1 MKKAL
6 SVLLALALM
15 TTALFSGAALA
26 ENKKLSIVTTIFPI
40 YDWVRQIVSGNDGVE
55 ITLLLN
61 NGTDLHSYQPA
72 AQDILK
78 ISTADLF
85 IYVGG
90 ESDEWVEDV
99 LAAAM
104 NPDLVAI
111 NLVEAMG
118 DAIKAE
124 EIVEGMEH
132 EHEHE
137 HEHEEEEEEHEHEH
151 DHAHEE
157 IERED
162 IQDRPLSDFAGE
174 WKSLLPLLLAG
185 ELDAFC
191 EHKAEEDG
199 DDSTTKETYFEK
211 YAANW
216 ACGAVTM
223 TITDDTIS
231 FTDEDGKTVSGTYA
245 YAGYTPILA
254 EDGDV
259 KSVRYQYTTDSADA
273 PKYVQFN
280 DHGYQP
286 GDAEHFHVY
295 FGNDGFDALLSAS
308 SNPYFAP
315 ADMTAAGILQQLTG
329 HSHEGHEHHH
339 DHEEE
344 ETDEHVWLSLRNADA
359 LCKVIAEAMS
369 RIDPAGSGQYQA
381 NLADYSA
388 RLTALD
394 KAYAE
399 MVDAAQYKTVLFG
412 DRFPFRYLVDDYG
425 LTYFAAF
432 SGCSA
437 ESEASFQTIVFLAR
451 KVDELGLPAVLTIE
465 HPKTRIAETVVA
477 ATQAKDAKILSMDS
491 MQSVTT
497 QDVQSG
503 LTYLSVMEN
512 NLTVLRE
519 ALNK

>member
-40 YDWVRQIVSGNDGVE
+40 YDWVRQIVSGNDSVE

-137 HEHEEEEEEHEHEH
+137 HEHEKEEEEHEHEH
-151 DHAHEE
+151 E
-157 IERED
+157 
-162 IQDRPLSDFAGE
+162 
-174 WKSLLPLLLAG
+174 
-185 ELDAFC
+185 
-191 EHKAEEDG
+191 
-199 DDSTTKETYFEK
+199 
-211 YAANW
+211 
-216 ACGAVTM
+216 
-223 TITDDTIS
+223 
-231 FTDEDGKTVSGTYA
+231 
-245 YAGYTPILA
+245 
-254 EDGDV
+254 
-259 KSVRYQYTTDSADA
+259 
-273 PKYVQFN
+273 
-280 DHGYQP
+280 
-286 GDAEHFHVY
+286 
-295 FGNDGFDALLSAS
+295 
-308 SNPYFAP
+308 
-315 ADMTAAGILQQLTG
+315 
-329 HSHEGHEHHH
+329 H

-399 MVDAAQYKTVLFG
+399 MVEAAQYKTVLFG